1 MSPICFLEIVR
12 TIKVNYK
19 LITVILK
26 NSKFSILNKERK
38 ELQYAK
44 NVYKKR
50 IQSEA
55 DSFLNQEKKPDT
67 IVAQDILYID
77 RISI

>member
-1 MSPICFLEIVR
+1 MV
-12 TIKVNYK
+12 VNYK

-38 ELQYAK
+38 EVQYVK

-77 RISI
+77 RIST

>member
-1 MSPICFLEIVR
+1 MSLEIVR
-12 TIKVNYK
+12 TMKENYD

-26 NSKFSILNKERK
+26 NSKFSFLNKERK
-38 ELQYAK
+38 EIQYVK

-55 DSFLNQEKKPDT
+55 DSFLNQEKNL
-67 IVAQDILYID
+67 IL
-77 RISI
+77 

>member
-1 MSPICFLEIVR
+1 M
-12 TIKVNYK
+12 KVNYK

-38 ELQYAK
+38 EVQYVK

-77 RISI
+77 RIST

>member
-1 MSPICFLEIVR
+1 M
-12 TIKVNYK
+12 
-19 LITVILK
+19 ILK
-26 NSKFSILNKERK
+26 NSKFSILNKEKK
-38 ELQYAK
+38 EIQYVK

-67 IVAQDILYID
+67 IVAQDILYLE
-77 RISI
+77 RIST

>member
-1 MSPICFLEIVR
+1 MKE
-12 TIKVNYK
+12 NYD

-26 NSKFSILNKERK
+26 NSKFSFLNKERK
-38 ELQYAK
+38 EVQYVK

>member
-1 MSPICFLEIVR
+1 MFLEIVR
-12 TIKVNYK
+12 TMKENYD

-26 NSKFSILNKERK
+26 NSKFSFLNKERK
-38 ELQYAK
+38 EVQYVK

-77 RISI
+77 RIST

>member
-1 MSPICFLEIVR
+1 M
-12 TIKVNYK
+12 KVNYK

-38 ELQYAK
+38 EVQYVK

>member
-1 MSPICFLEIVR
+1 M
-12 TIKVNYK
+12 KVNYK
-19 LITVILK
+19 LINVILK

-77 RISI
+77 RIST

>member
-1 MSPICFLEIVR
+1 M
-12 TIKVNYK
+12 KVNFK

-38 ELQYAK
+38 EVQYVK

-55 DSFLNQEKKPDT
+55 DSFLNQEEKPDT

-77 RISI
+77 RIST

>member
-1 MSPICFLEIVR
+1 MV
-12 TIKVNYK
+12 
-19 LITVILK
+19 LK

-38 ELQYAK
+38 EIQYVK

-55 DSFLNQEKKPDT
+55 DSFLNQEEKPDN

>member
-1 MSPICFLEIVR
+1 MSLEIVR
-12 TIKVNYK
+12 NMKENYD

-26 NSKFSILNKERK
+26 NSKFSFLNKERK
-38 ELQYAK
+38 EVQYVK

>member
-1 MSPICFLEIVR
+1 MI
-12 TIKVNYK
+12 VNYK

-38 ELQYAK
+38 EVQYVK

>member
-1 MSPICFLEIVR
+1 M
-12 TIKVNYK
+12 KVNYK

-55 DSFLNQEKKPDT
+55 DSFLNQEKKTDT

-77 RISI
+77 RIST

>member
-1 MSPICFLEIVR
+1 MSLEIVR
-12 TIKVNYK
+12 TMKENYD

-26 NSKFSILNKERK
+26 NSKFSFLNKERK
-38 ELQYAK
+38 EVQYVK

>member
-1 MSPICFLEIVR
+1 MFLEIVR
-12 TIKVNYK
+12 TMKENYD

-26 NSKFSILNKERK
+26 NSKFSFLNKERK
-38 ELQYAK
+38 EVQYVK

>member
-1 MSPICFLEIVR
+1 M
-12 TIKVNYK
+12 KVNFK

-26 NSKFSILNKERK
+26 NSKFSFLNKERK
-38 ELQYAK
+38 EVQYVK

>member
-1 MSPICFLEIVR
+1 M
-12 TIKVNYK
+12 N
-19 LITVILK
+19 LK
-26 NSKFSILNKERK
+26 ISQFPILNKERK
-38 ELQYAK
+38 EVDYVK

-55 DSFLNQEKKPDT
+55 DSFLNQEEQPDT
-67 IVAQDILYID
+67 IFIQDILFVD

>member
-1 MSPICFLEIVR
+1 M
-12 TIKVNYK
+12 KVNYK

-26 NSKFSILNKERK
+26 NSKFSFLNKESK
-38 ELQYAK
+38 EVQYVK

-55 DSFLNQEKKPDT
+55 DSFLNQEEKPDT

>member
-1 MSPICFLEIVR
+1 M
-12 TIKVNYK
+12 KVNYK

-26 NSKFSILNKERK
+26 NSKFSIINKERK

-77 RISI
+77 RIST

>member
-1 MSPICFLEIVR
+1 MFLEIVR
-12 TIKVNYK
+12 TMKENYD

-38 ELQYAK
+38 EVQYVK

-77 RISI
+77 RIST

>member
-1 MSPICFLEIVR
+1 MKE
-12 TIKVNYK
+12 NYD

-77 RISI
+77 RIST

>member
-1 MSPICFLEIVR
+1 M
-12 TIKVNYK
+12 KVNYK

-26 NSKFSILNKERK
+26 NSKFSIFNKETK
-38 ELQYAK
+38 EIQYAK

-55 DSFLNQEKKPDT
+55 DSFLNQEKKTDT

-77 RISI
+77 RIST

>member
-1 MSPICFLEIVR
+1 M
-12 TIKVNYK
+12 
-19 LITVILK
+19 ILK
-26 NSKFSILNKERK
+26 NSKFSILNKK
-38 ELQYAK
+38 TKDVDYVK
-44 NVYKKR
+44 DVYKKR

-55 DSFLNQEKKPDT
+55 DSFLNQEEKPDT

>member
-1 MSPICFLEIVR
+1 M
-12 TIKVNYK
+12 KVNYK

-55 DSFLNQEKKPDT
+55 DSFLNQEEKPDT

-77 RISI
+77 RIST

>member
-1 MSPICFLEIVR
+1 RNMKE
-12 TIKVNYK
+12 NYD

-26 NSKFSILNKERK
+26 NSKFSFLNKERK
-38 ELQYAK
+38 EVQYVK

>member
-1 MSPICFLEIVR
+1 MV
-12 TIKVNYK
+12 VNYK

>member
-1 MSPICFLEIVR
+1 M
-12 TIKVNYK
+12 KVNYK

-38 ELQYAK
+38 EIQYVK

-77 RISI
+77 RIST

>member
-1 MSPICFLEIVR
+1 MSLEIVR
-12 TIKVNYK
+12 TMKENYD

-77 RISI
+77 RIST

>member
-1 MSPICFLEIVR
+1 MSIIFLFGVVR
-12 TIKVNYK
+12 TIDINYE
-19 LITVILK
+19 LLTVILK
-26 NSKFSILNKERK
+26 NSKFSNINKERK
-38 ELQYAK
+38 EVQYVK
-44 NVYKKR
+44 NVYRKR

>member
-1 MSPICFLEIVR
+1 M
-12 TIKVNYK
+12 KVNYK

-38 ELQYAK
+38 EVQYVK

-55 DSFLNQEKKPDT
+55 DSFLNQEEKPDT

>member
-1 MSPICFLEIVR
+1 M
-12 TIKVNYK
+12 KVNYK

-26 NSKFSILNKERK
+26 NSKFSTLNKERK
-38 ELQYAK
+38 EVQYVK

-77 RISI
+77 RIST

>member
-1 MSPICFLEIVR
+1 M
-12 TIKVNYK
+12 KVNYK

-38 ELQYAK
+38 EVQYAK

-77 RISI
+77 RIST

>member
-1 MSPICFLEIVR
+1 M
-12 TIKVNYK
+12 KVNSK

-77 RISI
+77 RIST